1 MERIAIGADHAGYA
15 LKEEIV
21 RFLQASGYP
30 VEDVGTHG
38 EESVDYPDYAIQVA
52 RAVATGQADLGI
64 LICGTGIGMSI
75 TANKVKGIRAAVATD
90 GYMARMAREH
100 NNANIL
106 CLGGRVLG
114 AGSALDIVQ
123 AFLQSRFAGGRHVGR
138 VGKIQALEQAGT
150 T

>member
-1 MERIAIGADHAGYA
+1 
-15 LKEEIV
+15 
-21 RFLQASGYP
+21 
-30 VEDVGTHG
+30 
-38 EESVDYPDYAIQVA
+38 
-52 RAVATGQADLGI
+52 
-64 LICGTGIGMSI
+64 
-75 TANKVKGIRAAVATD
+75 
-90 GYMARMAREH
+90 MAREH

-123 AFLQSRFAGGRHVGR
+123 AFLQSRFAGGRHAGR